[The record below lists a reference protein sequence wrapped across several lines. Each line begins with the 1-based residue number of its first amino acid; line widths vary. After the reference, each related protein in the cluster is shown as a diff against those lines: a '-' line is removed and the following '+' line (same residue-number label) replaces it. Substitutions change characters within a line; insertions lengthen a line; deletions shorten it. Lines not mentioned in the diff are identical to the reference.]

1 MDIVKYILGAI
12 YIIVCLAIVI
22 LTLLQKKGQEGLSGA
37 IVGSATIAGSGNFY
51 EKNKGRTKE
60 GSLKKWTVIMGI
72 AFVVL
77 TIILGIVYVIK

>member
-1 MDIVKYILGAI
+1 MDIVKYVLGAF
-12 YIIVCLAIVI
+12 YIIVCLAIII

-37 IVGSATIAGSGNFY
+37 IVGSATSAGSGNFY

-72 AFVVL
+72 VFVIL
-77 TIILGIVYVIK
+77 TLTLGVTYVIK

>member
-37 IVGSATIAGSGNFY
+37 IIGSAASAGSGNFY

-72 AFVVL
+72 TFVVL

>member
-1 MDIVKYILGAI
+1 MDIVKYVLGAF
-12 YIIVCLAIVI
+12 YIIVCLAIII

-37 IVGSATIAGSGNFY
+37 IVGSATSAGSGNFY

-72 AFVVL
+72 VFVIL
-77 TIILGIVYVIK
+77 TLSLGVIYVIK

>member
-1 MDIVKYILGAI
+1 MDIVKYVLGAF
-12 YIIVCLAIVI
+12 YIIVCLAIII

-37 IVGSATIAGSGNFY
+37 IVGSATSAGSGKFY

-72 AFVVL
+72 VFVIL
-77 TIILGIVYVIK
+77 TLTLGVIYVIK

>member
-1 MDIVKYILGAI
+1 MAI
-12 YIIVCLAIVI
+12 II

-37 IVGSATIAGSGNFY
+37 IVGSATSAGSGNFY

-72 AFVVL
+72 VFVIL
-77 TIILGIVYVIK
+77 TLTLGVIYVIK

>member
-1 MDIVKYILGAI
+1 MDIVKYVLGAF
-12 YIIVCLAIVI
+12 YIIVCLAIII

-37 IVGSATIAGSGNFY
+37 IVGSATSAGSGNFY

-72 AFVVL
+72 VFVIL
-77 TIILGIVYVIK
+77 TLTLGVIYVIK

>member
-1 MDIVKYILGAI
+1 MDIVKYVLGAI
-12 YIIVCLAIVI
+12 YIIVCLAIII

-37 IVGSATIAGSGNFY
+37 IVGSATSAGSGNFY

-72 AFVVL
+72 VFVIL
-77 TIILGIVYVIK
+77 TLSLGVIYVIK